1 MSCGI
6 TGRLNNVPVVLI
18 SAFLAVVPSLAAKE
32 LLTLVLIKTIV
43 EPVRAAAVGCCC
55 SCWWCNGVTLL
66 RWCRSGITTIRPS
79 IGVEAVFDGYS
90 LLNLALLDSLI
101 VSPERSPCVGGT

>member
-1 MSCGI
+1 MVAVLLFGCIPAIASAPPSASSPQANGTGGAVAASVGDLMSCGI

-55 SCWWCNGVTLL
+55 SC
-66 RWCRSGITTIRPS
+66 
-79 IGVEAVFDGYS
+79 
-90 LLNLALLDSLI
+90 
-101 VSPERSPCVGGT
+101 